1 MKKLN
6 IELLEEFFMWFT
18 IINFVMIVIFY
29 LMIRSLVSYDFFY
42 NTFVKKMYLGTKEE
56 FNKMI
61 VGTFFTYRILF
72 GFFALFPYLTI
83 LIIK

>member
-1 MKKLN
+1 MNL
-6 IELLEEFFMWFT
+6 ELLEDFFMWFT

-29 LMIRSLVSYDFFY
+29 LMIRSLVIFDFLY
-42 NTFVKKMYLGTKEE
+42 NTFVKNMYLGTKEE

-61 VGTFFTYRILF
+61 VSTFFLYRILF
-72 GFFALFPYLTI
+72 GFFALFPYLSI